1 MNDHATY
8 MRRAL
13 ALARRARGR
22 ANPNP
27 TVGAVVVRN
36 GRIVGEGVTSP
47 VGGAHAEVNAF
58 ATAANLARGATLYVT
73 LEPCSFHG
81 RTPPCCQAVVEAG
94 VKKVYC
100 ALEDPD
106 RRVNGRGI
114 AHLRRHGVHVDV
126 GLLGDEAAALHAAYI
141 THRTQQRPYT
151 ILKLAQTLDGRIAAR
166 GGDARWI
173 TGEAAR
179 RHAHRWRSYV
189 DAVAVGANT
198 LIADDPL
205 LSVRHVRGRSPRP
218 IAIDGRLRARPS
230 AKLFAQPGAILATGK
245 TAPAAKRR
253 AVEAAGAHVWTF
265 STQRGR
271 IDLRSFA
278 RRAAEEDITSLI
290 VEGGGQLAAAFLRA
304 RLVDQ
309 VHIYLAPRILG
320 EGIAAVADLHIEQIA
335 SSIALKGV
343 CTRRLGDD
351 LLYTAEVEYPCS
363 QDS

>member
-1 MNDHATY
+1 MNEHEAY

-27 TVGAVVVRN
+27 TVGAVVVRG

-47 VGGAHAEVNAF
+47 VGGPHAEVNALN
-58 ATAANLARGATLYVT
+58 AAGAKARGATLYVT
-73 LEPCSFHG
+73 LEPCAFHG
-81 RTPPCCQAVVEAG
+81 RTPPCCDAVIDAG
-94 VKKVYC
+94 IQRVYC
-100 ALEDPD
+100 ALRDPD
-106 RRVNGRGI
+106 GRVNGRGI
-114 AHLRRHGVHVDV
+114 SRMRRRGIAVEW
-126 GLLGDEAAALHAAYI
+126 GLLEAEAAELHAAYI
-141 THRTQQRPYT
+141 THRTQQRPHT

-166 GGDARWI
+166 SGDARWI

-198 LIADDPL
+198 LLADDPQ

-218 IAIDGRLRARPS
+218 IVIDGRLRAHPNAR
-230 AKLFAQPGAILATGK
+230 LFARPGAVLATGK
-245 TAPAAKRR
+245 TASAAKRR
-253 AVEAAGAHVWTF
+253 AIEATGSAVWTF
-265 STQRGR
+265 STRGGH
-271 IDLRSFA
+271 IDLRDFA
-278 RRAAEEDITSLI
+278 QRAAEEDITSLI

-304 RLVDQ
+304 HLVDQ

-320 EGIAAVADLHIEQIA
+320 DGIAAVADLHIERIA
-335 SSIALKGV
+335 DSLALKNV
-343 CTRRLGDD
+343 RTRALGAD

-363 QDS
+363 QES